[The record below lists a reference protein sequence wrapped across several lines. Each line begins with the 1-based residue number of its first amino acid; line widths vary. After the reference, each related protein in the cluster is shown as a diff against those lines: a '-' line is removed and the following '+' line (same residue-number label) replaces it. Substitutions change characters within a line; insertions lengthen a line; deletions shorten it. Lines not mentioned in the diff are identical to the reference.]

1 MSKGRDRNAGGEL
14 SYQYAK
20 DPFTLSNSDKVMQY
34 FQNLRDEVHNL
45 AIRTYRKKHSESF
58 YKSRLDDI
66 AGIGNQKSS
75 FYLIIWLS
83 SKYQRCKYRCVSK
96 SSNSRKRSCKK
107 CFSILKLIQYIFNFI
122 YF

>member
-1 MSKGRDRNAGGEL
+1 MSKGRERNAGGEL
-14 SYQYAK
+14 FHQYAK

-34 FQNLRDEVHNL
+34 LQNFRNEVHSL
-45 AIRTYRKKHSESF
+45 AIRTYRKKHSKSF

-75 FYLIIWLS
+75 FYLIIWLN

-107 CFSILKLIQYIFNFI
+107 CFSILKLIQYIFSFI

>member
-1 MSKGRDRNAGGEL
+1 MSRGRDRNAGGEL
-14 SYQYAK
+14 FHQYAK

-34 FQNLRDEVHNL
+34 LQNLRNEVQNF
-45 AIRTYRKKHSESF
+45 AIRTYRKKHSKSFYNSF

-66 AGIGNQKSS
+66 ACIGNQKSS

-96 SSNSRKRSCKK
+96 SSNSRKRSCKNVLA
-107 CFSILKLIQYIFNFI
+107 S
-122 YF
+122 

>member
-14 SYQYAK
+14 FHQYAK

-34 FQNLRDEVHNL
+34 LQNLRNEVHNL
-45 AIRTYRKKHSESF
+45 AIRTCRKKHSKSF
-58 YKSRLDDI
+58 HKSRLDDI

-96 SSNSRKRSCKK
+96 SP
-107 CFSILKLIQYIFNFI
+107 I
-122 YF
+122 YSHKVPNK